1 MPADPRPNLWDAVR
15 SWADSAGL
23 LLPTEPDE
31 PARPRVPQDVCDSCP
46 ICQAAATVDQINP
59 EAVSDLVEMAR
70 SVVTGLASAM
80 ASASDQRDHGP
91 QDDRGSAE
99 GSGSAEGPSA
109 VADAPAHRDAR
120 PTTDD
125 AGEVLDP

>member
-1 MPADPRPNLWDAVR
+1 MPADPGSNLWDAVR

-31 PARPRVPQDVCDSCP
+31 PGRPRVPQDVCDSCP

-80 ASASDQRDHGP
+80 ASAADQRDHGAQ
-91 QDDRGSAE
+91 QDHGRSDDHG
-99 GSGSAEGPSA
+99 GDPSA
-109 VADAPAHRDAR
+109 VADAPAHDDAR

-125 AGEVLDP
+125 AGEDLDS